1 MDFATALLASSTND
15 AGGWG
20 LLWIL
25 LTLLAIAVA
34 IGAVW
39 MFAARRGE
47 RMPKR
52 AQHRHDQGVR
62 DTRSRHS
69 GSSSA

>member
-1 MDFATALLASSTND
+1 MDFAIAIASSTND

-25 LTLLAIAVA
+25 LTLVAIAVA
-34 IGAVW
+34 IGVVW
-39 MFAARRGE
+39 TFAARRGE

-52 AQHRHDQGVR
+52 TPHRRDQGVR
-62 DTRSRHS
+62 
-69 GSSSA
+69 GS

>member
-1 MDFATALLASSTND
+1 MAFAITQLASSTND

-25 LTLLAIAVA
+25 LTLVAIVIV

-39 MFAARRGE
+39 TFAARRGQ

-52 AQHRHDQGVR
+52 RSHRHDQGVR
-62 DTRSRHS
+62 GT
-69 GSSSA
+69 